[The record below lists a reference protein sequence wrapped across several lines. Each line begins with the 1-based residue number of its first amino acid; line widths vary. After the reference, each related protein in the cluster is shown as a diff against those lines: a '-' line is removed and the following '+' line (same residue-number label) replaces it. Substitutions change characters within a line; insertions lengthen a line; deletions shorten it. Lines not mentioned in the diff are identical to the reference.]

1 MVLLTSRH
9 DGITIE
15 VMTRFGS
22 EPTTTHI
29 LVDLGIWG
37 YLFSFK

>member
-1 MVLLTSRH
+1 MVLLADH
-9 DGITIE
+9 DGIAIE

-29 LVDLGIWG
+29 HVDLTTN
-37 YLFSFK
+37 